1 MLDVP
6 DGAAERVARVVGGDC
21 ETIEGRR
28 KGRRQRL
35 VRLRILERLDEG
47 EVARNILGAWGLQE
61 QVVRCRRRLR
71 IGINRRGERRRR
83 DGGGRGRGR
92 RVEVLR
98 EGASEIDDGS
108 SRVDGDAREEGDVL
122 AAVCVGGEVGGGRV
136 RQQDEGEGRD
146 LSAVNCLAIAL
157 GLRSFLARMPTFPAP
172 RAWPRRMIR
181 PTRGLRAL

>member
-6 DGAAERVARVVGGDC
+6 DGTAERVARVVGGDC
-21 ETIEGRR
+21 ETVERRR

-47 EVARNILGAWGLQE
+47 EVARNLFSVRGLQE

-71 IGINRRGERRRR
+71 VGINGRGERRRR
-83 DGGGRGRGR
+83 DCCGRSGGR

-98 EGASEIDDGS
+98 EGTAEVDDGS

-122 AAVCVGGEVGGGRV
+122 AAVCVGGEVGGGRM

-146 LSAVNCLAIAL
+146 LSAVDCLAIAL
-157 GLRSFLARMPTFPAP
+157 GRGAFS
-172 RAWPRRMIR
+172 RRCLLFQLLEL
-181 PTRGLRAL
+181 GHVE